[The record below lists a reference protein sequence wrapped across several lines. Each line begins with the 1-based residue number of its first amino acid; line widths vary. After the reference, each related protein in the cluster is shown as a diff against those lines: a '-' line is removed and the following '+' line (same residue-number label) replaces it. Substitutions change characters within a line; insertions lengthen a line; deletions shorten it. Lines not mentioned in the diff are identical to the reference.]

1 VHDLKSAL
9 PLELAVSSHVTQT
22 PFDPVI
28 TNALPSP
35 QSHNPASGFQKEFA
49 FAQVHSFLS
58 CTLVL
63 PVNVPAVPQEKQAP
77 LVRTT

>member
-1 VHDLKSAL
+1 
-9 PLELAVSSHVTQT
+9 
-22 PFDPVI
+22 
-28 TNALPSP
+28 
-35 QSHNPASGFQKEFA
+35 
-49 FAQVHSFLS
+49 VHSFLS